1 MTLTEREREVAQLA
15 AQGLSNKEIGKQLY
29 ISENTVKTQLKSIF
43 AKLGINSRILLKQ
56 KLSQFTLF
64 LHPSGD

>member
-1 MTLTEREREVAQLA
+1 MTEREREVAQLA